1 MRFYLALLLAKVCAA
16 LIRLIAK
23 NRGTNLPG
31 ELALKLDPM
40 FVAHIKRV
48 DPAKAYAS
56 LRDEGFLPLHL
67 DEITTGKIFNTLA
80 MQAFLDRFNL
90 IFQGIAEPVDGEVS
104 DKILKDIFAPFWK
117 QYHDGIL
124 YLMNDGTEPPKA

>member
-1 MRFYLALLLAKVCAA
+1 MAA
-16 LIRLIAK
+16 SITADTPRSLSARKLGGLEAEK
-23 NRGTNLPG
+23 QGKPTVRGLVRRN
-31 ELALKLDPM
+31 
-40 FVAHIKRV
+40 VADQLEQRV